1 MNDIEK
7 KIYSQLLDKSQEAFI
22 MAVEVYNKPTIKYRV
37 EGYAF
42 FVCNAWELMLKA
54 KLVRDSGEQSIYYK
68 ENEART
74 ISLENCIKMVFT
86 NEKDPLRKN
95 LDKIIELRNT
105 STHYVTQEYEMVYVP
120 LFQACAYNYA
130 EKLLTFH
137 DIDISDVIPVHFIN
151 LAIASS
157 PIMDDAIKAK
167 YSQNVYNRLV
177 KAQAAISELAH
188 EASSDRFAIVIQQD
202 LRLTKKNEG
211 GVPVFR
217 LAKTGEE
224 TDGTCTIIK
233 EVQNPNNT
241 HPYNVKRLI
250 EVVNAGLK
258 RANLHMKFTSGNF
271 TEFNKYFDFKGNSD
285 FCFTNNINANPV
297 FSYSQKTVDFIL
309 FEIAKNPGI
318 CDEIRRKKK
327 EKEKKP
333 TPGAKDSRS

>member
-1 MNDIEK
+1 MDDIEK
-7 KIYSQLLDKSQEAFI
+7 KTYSQLLEKSQEAFI
-22 MAVEVYNKPTIKYRV
+22 MAVEIYNKPTIKYRV

-54 KLVRDSGEQSIYYK
+54 KLVRDIGQLSIYYK

-74 ISLENCIKMVFT
+74 ISLENCIKIVFT

-95 LDKIIELRNT
+95 LEKIIELRNI

-120 LFQACAYNYA
+120 LFQACAYNYT
-130 EKLLTFH
+130 EKLLAFH
-137 DIDISDVIPVHFIN
+137 NIDISEVIPVHFIN

-177 KAQAAISELAH
+177 SAQSALSELAQ
-188 EASSDRFAIVIQQD
+188 ETNSDRFAIVIQQD
-202 LRLTKKNEG
+202 LRLTKKKEG

-217 LAKTGEE
+217 LVGTGEE
-224 TDGTCTIIK
+224 TDGSCKIIK
-233 EVQNPNNT
+233 EVQNPNHT

-250 EVVNAGLK
+250 KVVNAGLK
-258 RANLHMKFTSGNF
+258 RANLDLKFTSGNF
-271 TEFNKYFDFKGNSD
+271 TEFNKYFDFKGKPD
-285 FCFTNNINANPV
+285 FCFVNSINANPV
-297 FSYSQKTVDFIL
+297 FSYSQKAVDFIL
-309 FEIAKNPGI
+309 SEIEKQPNI

-327 EKEKKP
+327 EK
-333 TPGAKDSRS
+333 